1 MNIVVSETN
10 EIFKL
15 LDKKENNFF
24 DEKKILLLGSDG
36 FLGRYFVEYF
46 NKLNNEKIKVFVDC
60 VDNNISSN
68 RIEKKKIRKNFTF
81 YKTNINKFNLKK
93 KYDLIIFL
101 AGIADPSIYK
111 KLPLDALE
119 VSYIGVSKFIK
130 KAKNDKSTFIFF
142 SSSEIYGN
150 PSIKNIPTKESYYG
164 NVNSYG
170 PRACYDEGKRVG
182 ETLCYIYNTYLK
194 TKTKIIRPF
203 NIFGPGMGPDDG
215 RVVPRFVRAIRSQK
229 PMTIYNHGKQTRTF
243 CYIVDAM
250 IGFLKVIVSGK
261 DGEIYNVG
269 NNLEEISMNKLAKIL
284 TSLTQYKTII
294 KKINYPS
301 SYPSN
306 EPMRRCPDLHKIKKH
321 TRYTPKI
328 KLKDSLK
335 RFLESYMND

>member
-68 RIEKKKIRKNFTF
+68 RIEKKKISKNFTF

-119 VSYIGVSKFIK
+119 VSYTGVSKFIK